1 MTSVRWAKVRLLV
14 MPYVVVVLLL
24 VLWEVLNR
32 LTNISSVILPAP
44 STIFSALIRYHE
56 VIAEN
61 AVHTFVTAMIGFA
74 LGVVTGVVIGFATG
88 ISPAIYSSVYP
99 LLVAFNAIPK
109 VALLPLFVL
118 WAGIGMVPAVL
129 TALTLAFFP
138 IAVNVATGLATIDPE
153 MNDLM
158 RSLGARRDEIL
169 IKVGIP
175 RAMPFLFA
183 SLKIAISLAFVGT
196 VISETVASNDGIGFL
211 MMSASSSFNVPLVF
225 AGVFVIAVMAVA
237 AYGVC
242 SLVEQRMIHWAFQT
256 HQ

>member
-1 MTSVRWAKVRLLV
+1 MTPTRRKRLQLQL
-14 MPYVVVVLLL
+14 MPYVLTLILLL
-24 VLWEVLNR
+24 TWEAINR
-32 LTNISSVILPAP
+32 LTHISSVILPPP
-44 STIFSALIRYHE
+44 SEIFGTMMREHA
-56 VIAEN
+56 VIAEH
-61 AVHTFVTAMIGFA
+61 ALHTFVTSMIGFG
-74 LGVVTGVVIGFATG
+74 LGVVTGVLIGFATG
-88 ISPAIYSSVYP
+88 ISPAIYSGIYP

-118 WAGIGMVPAVL
+118 WAGIGAVPAVL
-129 TALTLAFFP
+129 TALALAFFP
-138 IAVNVATGLATIDPE
+138 IAVNVATGLATIEPE
-153 MNDLM
+153 MEDLM

-211 MMSASSSFNVPLVF
+211 MMAASSRFDVPLVF
-225 AGVFVIAVMAVA
+225 AGLFVIAVMAVA

-242 SLVEQRMIHWAFQT
+242 SLVEERMVHWAF
-256 HQ
+256 HARG

>member
-1 MTSVRWAKVRLLV
+1 MNVNLDSVPW
-14 MPYVVVVLLL
+14 
-24 VLWEVLNR
+24 
-32 LTNISSVILPAP
+32 
-44 STIFSALIRYHE
+44 
-56 VIAEN
+56 
-61 AVHTFVTAMIGFA
+61 
-74 LGVVTGVVIGFATG
+74 
-88 ISPAIYSSVYP
+88 
-99 LLVAFNAIPK
+99 
-109 VALLPLFVL
+109 
-118 WAGIGMVPAVL
+118 
-129 TALTLAFFP
+129 
-138 IAVNVATGLATIDPE
+138 GLATIDPE

-169 IKVGIP
+169 VKVGIP

-242 SLVEQRMIHWAFQT
+242 SLVEQRMIHWAFRA
-256 HQ
+256 HG

>member
-1 MTSVRWAKVRLLV
+1 VTAIRWVKIQQYVL
-14 MPYVVVVLLL
+14 PYVITLMLLA
-24 VLWEVLNR
+24 VWEALDR
-32 LTNISSVILPAP
+32 LTHISSVILPPPTA
-44 STIFSALIRYHE
+44 IFSAMIRYRGA
-56 VIAEN
+56 IAEN
-61 AVHTFVTAMIGFA
+61 ALHTFVTSMIGFA
-74 LGVVTGVVIGFATG
+74 LGVVIGVLIGLATG
-88 ISPAIYSSVYP
+88 ISPAIYRTLYP

-118 WAGIGMVPAVL
+118 WAGIGAVPAVL
-129 TALTLAFFP
+129 TALALAFFP

-153 MNDLM
+153 MEDLM

-196 VISETVASNDGIGFL
+196 VISETVASNEGIGFL
-211 MMSASSSFNVPLVF
+211 MMSASSNFNVPLVF

-242 SLVEQRMIHWAFQT
+242 SLIEHRMVHWAFRTQR
-256 HQ
+256 

>member
-1 MTSVRWAKVRLLV
+1 MTSVRWRKIRLLV
-14 MPYVVVVLLL
+14 LPYVVAVLLL
-24 VLWEVLNR
+24 VLWEALNR
-32 LTNISSVILPAP
+32 LTQISSVILPAP
-44 STIFSALIRYHE
+44 STIFSALIRYRE

-61 AVHTFVTAMIGFA
+61 ALHTFITAMIGFA

-118 WAGIGMVPAVL
+118 WAGIGVVPAVL

-169 IKVGIP
+169 VKVGIP

-242 SLVEQRMIHWAFQT
+242 SLVEQRMIHWAFRA
-256 HQ
+256 HG

>member
-14 MPYVVVVLLL
+14 MPYIVVVLLL

-44 STIFSALIRYHE
+44 STIFSALVRYHE

-118 WAGIGMVPAVL
+118 WCGIGMVPAVL

-242 SLVEQRMIHWAFQT
+242 SLVEQRMIHWAFRT

>member
-1 MTSVRWAKVRLLV
+1 VTSRRWRRIRLLV
-14 MPYVVVVLLL
+14 MPYLVAVLLL
-24 VLWEVLNR
+24 VLWEALNR

-44 STIFSALIRYHE
+44 STIFSALVRYHE
-56 VIAEN
+56 VIAQN
-61 AVHTFVTAMIGFA
+61 ALHTFISAMIGFG

-88 ISPAIYSSVYP
+88 ISPEIYSSVYP

-118 WAGIGMVPAVL
+118 WAGIGVVPAVL

-169 IKVGIP
+169 LKVGIP

-242 SLVEQRMIHWAFQT
+242 SLVEQRMIRWAFRVQP
-256 HQ
+256 

>member
-1 MTSVRWAKVRLLV
+1 MTAARWAKLQEYVL
-14 MPYVVVVLLL
+14 PYVITLLL
-24 VLWEVLNR
+24 LALWEVLDR
-32 LTNISSVILPAP
+32 VSHIPSIVLPP
-44 STIFSALIRYHE
+44 PTEIFSAMIRYRG

-61 AVHTFVTAMIGFA
+61 ALHTFITSIIGFG
-74 LGVVTGVVIGFATG
+74 LGVVIGILIGLATG
-88 ISPAIYSSVYP
+88 ISPAVYRTISP

-118 WAGIGMVPAVL
+118 WAGIGVVPAVL
-129 TALTLAFFP
+129 TALALAFFP

-153 MNDLM
+153 MEDLM

-169 IKVGIP
+169 LKVGIP

-196 VISETVASNDGIGFL
+196 VISETVASNEGIGFL
-211 MMSASSSFNVPLVF
+211 MMSASSNFNVPLVF

-237 AYGVC
+237 AYGAC
-242 SLVEQRMIHWAFQT
+242 SLIERRMVHWAFRTQP
-256 HQ
+256 

>member
-1 MTSVRWAKVRLLV
+1 
-14 MPYVVVVLLL
+14 
-24 VLWEVLNR
+24 
-32 LTNISSVILPAP
+32 
-44 STIFSALIRYHE
+44 
-56 VIAEN
+56 
-61 AVHTFVTAMIGFA
+61 MIGFG

-88 ISPAIYSSVYP
+88 ISPEIYSSIYP

-118 WAGIGMVPAVL
+118 WAGIGVVPAVL

-169 IKVGIP
+169 LKVGIP

-242 SLVEQRMIHWAFQT
+242 SLVEQRMIRWAFRVQP
-256 HQ
+256 

>member
-1 MTSVRWAKVRLLV
+1 MTPLRWAKVRVLA

-61 AVHTFVTAMIGFA
+61 AVHTFVTAMIGFG

-158 RSLGARRDEIL
+158 RSLGARQDEIL
-169 IKVGIP
+169 LKVGIP

-242 SLVEQRMIHWAFQT
+242 SLVEQRMIHWAFRT
-256 HQ
+256 HG

>member
-1 MTSVRWAKVRLLV
+1 
-14 MPYVVVVLLL
+14 MPYVLTLVLLL
-24 VLWEVLNR
+24 LWEAINR
-32 LTNISSVILPAP
+32 LTHISSVILPAP
-44 STIFSALIRYHE
+44 SEIFGTLMREHALI
-56 VIAEN
+56 AEH
-61 AVHTFVTAMIGFA
+61 ALHTFVTSMIGFG
-74 LGVVTGVVIGFATG
+74 LGVVTGVLIGFATG
-88 ISPAIYSSVYP
+88 ISPAIYSGIYP

-118 WAGIGMVPAVL
+118 WAGIGAVPAVL
-129 TALTLAFFP
+129 TALALAFFP
-138 IAVNVATGLATIDPE
+138 IAVNVATGLATIEPE
-153 MNDLM
+153 MEDLM

-211 MMSASSSFNVPLVF
+211 MMAASSRFDVPLVF
-225 AGVFVIAVMAVA
+225 AGLFVIAVMAVA

-242 SLVEQRMIHWAFQT
+242 SLVEERMVHWAF
-256 HQ
+256 HARG

>member
-1 MTSVRWAKVRLLV
+1 VTAIRWVKIQQYVL
-14 MPYVVVVLLL
+14 PYVITLLL
-24 VLWEVLNR
+24 LAVWEALDR
-32 LTNISSVILPAP
+32 LTHVSSIILPPPTA
-44 STIFSALIRYHE
+44 IFSAMIRYRG

-61 AVHTFVTAMIGFA
+61 ALHTFVTSMIGFA
-74 LGVVTGVVIGFATG
+74 LGVVIGVLIGLATG
-88 ISPAIYSSVYP
+88 ISPAVYRTIYP

-118 WAGIGMVPAVL
+118 WAGIGAVPAVL
-129 TALTLAFFP
+129 TALALAFFP

-153 MNDLM
+153 MDDLM

-169 IKVGIP
+169 VKVGIP

-183 SLKIAISLAFVGT
+183 SLKVAISLAFVGT
-196 VISETVASNDGIGFL
+196 VISETVASNEGIGFL
-211 MMSASSSFNVPLVF
+211 MMSASSNFNVPLVF

-242 SLVEQRMIHWAFQT
+242 SLVEQRMIHWAFRTQR
-256 HQ
+256 

>member
-1 MTSVRWAKVRLLV
+1 
-14 MPYVVVVLLL
+14 MPYLVAVLLL

-44 STIFSALIRYHE
+44 STIFGALVRHHE
-56 VIAEN
+56 VIAQN
-61 AVHTFVTAMIGFA
+61 ALHTFITAMIGFG

-88 ISPAIYSSVYP
+88 ISPEIYSSVYP

-118 WAGIGMVPAVL
+118 WAGIGVVPAVL

-169 IKVGIP
+169 LKVGIP

-242 SLVEQRMIHWAFQT
+242 SLVEQRMVRWAFRVQP
-256 HQ
+256 

>member
-1 MTSVRWAKVRLLV
+1 VTPSRWAKIRLLV
-14 MPYVVVVLLL
+14 MPYVVTVLLL

-56 VIAEN
+56 VIAQN
-61 AVHTFVTAMIGFA
+61 AVHTFITAMIGFA

-118 WAGIGMVPAVL
+118 WAGIGVVPAVL

-138 IAVNVATGLATIDPE
+138 IAVNVATGLATIEPE

-169 IKVGIP
+169 LKVGIP

-242 SLVEQRMIHWAFQT
+242 SLVEQRMIHWAFRT
-256 HQ
+256 NL

>member
-1 MTSVRWAKVRLLV
+1 VTSVRWAKVRLLV

-32 LTNISSVILPAP
+32 LTNISSVILPPP

-61 AVHTFVTAMIGFA
+61 ALHTFITAMIGFA

-169 IKVGIP
+169 LKVGIP

-242 SLVEQRMIHWAFQT
+242 SLVEQRMIHWAFRS
-256 HQ
+256 HG

>member
-1 MTSVRWAKVRLLV
+1 
-14 MPYVVVVLLL
+14 MPYVVAVLLL

-44 STIFSALIRYHE
+44 SMIFSALVRYHE
-56 VIAEN
+56 VIAQN
-61 AVHTFVTAMIGFA
+61 ALHTFITAMIGFG
-74 LGVVTGVVIGFATG
+74 LGVVIGVVIGFATG
-88 ISPAIYSSVYP
+88 ISPEVYSSLYP

-118 WAGIGMVPAVL
+118 WAGIGVVPAVL

-169 IKVGIP
+169 LKVGIP

-242 SLVEQRMIHWAFQT
+242 SLVEQRMVHWALRANP
-256 HQ
+256 

>member
-14 MPYVVVVLLL
+14 MPYIVVVLLL

-169 IKVGIP
+169 LKVGIP

-211 MMSASSSFNVPLVF
+211 MMSASSSYNVPLVF

-242 SLVEQRMIHWAFQT
+242 SLVEQRMIHWAFRT

>member
-1 MTSVRWAKVRLLV
+1 VTSPRWRRIRLLA
-14 MPYVVVVLLL
+14 MPYVVAVLLL
-24 VLWEVLNR
+24 VLWEMLNR

-44 STIFSALIRYHE
+44 STIFDALIRYHE
-56 VIAEN
+56 VIAQN
-61 AVHTFVTAMIGFA
+61 ALHTFVTAMIGFA

-88 ISPAIYSSVYP
+88 ISPEIYSSLYP

-118 WAGIGMVPAVL
+118 WAGIGVVPAVL

-169 IKVGIP
+169 LKVGIP

-211 MMSASSSFNVPLVF
+211 MMSASSNFNVPLVF

-242 SLVEQRMIHWAFQT
+242 SLVEQRMVHWAFRA
-256 HQ
+256 HP

>member
-1 MTSVRWAKVRLLV
+1 

-88 ISPAIYSSVYP
+88 ISPAIYAASIRCSLHSMP
-99 LLVAFNAIPK
+99 FEGGPAA
-109 VALLPLFVL
+109 AFVL

-129 TALTLAFFP
+129 TA
-138 IAVNVATGLATIDPE
+138 D
-153 MNDLM
+153 
-158 RSLGARRDEIL
+158 
-169 IKVGIP
+169 
-175 RAMPFLFA
+175 
-183 SLKIAISLAFVGT
+183 
-196 VISETVASNDGIGFL
+196 
-211 MMSASSSFNVPLVF
+211 
-225 AGVFVIAVMAVA
+225 AGVLS
-237 AYGVC
+237 YRRQC
-242 SLVEQRMIHWAFQT
+242 SHRVGDHRRK
-256 HQ
+256 

>member
-1 MTSVRWAKVRLLV
+1 
-14 MPYVVVVLLL
+14 MPYVLTLVLLL
-24 VLWEVLNR
+24 LWEAINR
-32 LTNISSVILPAP
+32 LTHISSVILPAP
-44 STIFSALIRYHE
+44 SEIFGTLMREHALI
-56 VIAEN
+56 AEH
-61 AVHTFVTAMIGFA
+61 ALHTFVTSMIGFG
-74 LGVVTGVVIGFATG
+74 LGVVTGVLIGFATG
-88 ISPAIYSSVYP
+88 ISPAIYSGIYP

-118 WAGIGMVPAVL
+118 WAGIGAVPAVL
-129 TALTLAFFP
+129 TALALAFFP
-138 IAVNVATGLATIDPE
+138 IAVNVATGLATIEPE
-153 MNDLM
+153 MEDLM

-211 MMSASSSFNVPLVF
+211 MMAASSRFDVPLVF
-225 AGVFVIAVMAVA
+225 AGLFVIAVMAVA

-242 SLVEQRMIHWAFQT
+242 SLVEERVVHWAF
-256 HQ
+256 HARG

>member
-1 MTSVRWAKVRLLV
+1 MTPARRKRLQYQL
-14 MPYVVVVLLL
+14 MPYVLTLVLLL
-24 VLWEVLNR
+24 LWEAINR
-32 LTNISSVILPAP
+32 LTHISSVILPAP
-44 STIFSALIRYHE
+44 SEIFGTLMREHALI
-56 VIAEN
+56 AEH
-61 AVHTFVTAMIGFA
+61 ALHTFVTSMIGFG
-74 LGVVTGVVIGFATG
+74 LGVVTGVLIGFATG
-88 ISPAIYSSVYP
+88 ISPAIYSGIYP

-118 WAGIGMVPAVL
+118 WAGIGAVPAVL
-129 TALTLAFFP
+129 TALALAFFP
-138 IAVNVATGLATIDPE
+138 IAVNVATGLATIEPE
-153 MNDLM
+153 MEDLM

-211 MMSASSSFNVPLVF
+211 MMAASSRFDVPLVF
-225 AGVFVIAVMAVA
+225 AGLFVIAVMAVA

-242 SLVEQRMIHWAFQT
+242 SLVEERMVHWAF
-256 HQ
+256 HARG